1 MLPSS
6 GFLSGRKKDCAK
18 EFCLRSAS
26 VEAQGWGIWKMKKLA
41 FRTAFYKNHTEHLPA
56 WSVWSCVRMFKRQEY
71 SEKHPGAFFAPVLGA
86 SPREMLLLCYAETG
100 VAPSG
105 YFGSLPTLYFLW
117 FCSVV
122 LGLSTQSYRNGEV
135 WDSSSFPFKTP
146 APVSAAGA
154 PFLLFQL
161 ITTTFI
167 LSGLLQSVLKKKRLF
182 IHPAAGT
189 ILSVSP
195 MEMRN

>member
-1 MLPSS
+1 MSYLPPPQHTQPPAPREIQLWQCRVRDEGCCHLV
-6 GFLSGRKKDCAK
+6 GFCQAEKKTVLKNSASDQRVWRHRVEVYGKWKNWLSGQLSTRITQSIYLLGLCDPVSG
-18 EFCLRSAS
+18 CLR
-26 VEAQGWGIWKMKKLA
+26 GRNTL
-41 FRTAFYKNHTEHLPA
+41 KNTLEL
-56 WSVWSCVRMFKRQEY
+56 S
-71 SEKHPGAFFAPVLGA
+71 L
-86 SPREMLLLCYAETG
+86 PREMLLLCYAETG

-122 LGLSTQSYRNGEV
+122 LRLSTQSYRNGEV

-161 ITTTFI
+161 ITTTLI
-167 LSGLLQSVLKKKRLF
+167 LSGLLQSVLK
-182 IHPAAGT
+182 
-189 ILSVSP
+189 
-195 MEMRN
+195 